1 MRRPEGSDP
10 AFASSNAPDVPGGR
24 GGSSVRLTRKQATQE
39 LILDTAERLFAEHG
53 MFAVSN
59 RQIGEAAGQGNT
71 AVVGYHF
78 GSKADLVRAL
88 VRRHTAEVERGRE
101 AMLAEVGGSTEVRD
115 WVACLVRPT
124 TDHLAALGTP
134 TWFARFGA
142 QVMTDPGLREIMVSE
157 SLASPSLQQTLDGLN
172 RCLPSLPLDVH
183 LERGDIG
190 RHLIVH
196 MCAERERALAEDAP
210 TPRAT
215 WQEAASGLIDA
226 LVGMWLAPV
235 SPVEGSRTAEEPA

>member
-1 MRRPEGSDP
+1 MRR
-10 AFASSNAPDVPGGR
+10 
-24 GGSSVRLTRKQATQE
+24 TRKQATQE

-88 VRRHTAEVERGRE
+88 VRRHTAEVERVRE
-101 AMLAEVGGSTEVRD
+101 AMLAEVGDSTEVRD

-142 QVMTDPGLREIMVSE
+142 QVMRTRPCGRSWCR
-157 SLASPSLQQTLDGLN
+157 SPS
-172 RCLPSLPLDVH
+172 RRRPCSRPSTVSTGACPPC
-183 LERGDIG
+183 RWTSTSNAATSG

-196 MCAERERALAEDAP
+196 MCAERERALAEGAP

-235 SPVEGSRTAEEPA
+235 SAVEGSRTVAELA